1 MESHGWSGRD
11 ESKMVW
17 LRKPKEKINFRGTE
31 SISTKDY
38 EEQHTELFTIGLK

>member
-1 MESHGWSGRD
+1 MVILRIESHGWSGRD

-17 LRKPKEKINFRGTE
+17 LHKPKKKITLRGPETY

-38 EEQHTELFTIGLK
+38 EE